1 MGFAGPSQAN
11 NNIYS
16 FDGETSKQNKGCK
29 TWIIRH
35 HGIQNESLEQQIK
48 TQIRIYLRDEAIQKA
63 SEQAAS
69 TGKNISETIE
79 QFIMDEADNA
89 KQTTNR

>member
-1 MGFAGPSQAN
+1 M
-11 NNIYS
+11 
-16 FDGETSKQNKGCK
+16 TKQK
-29 TWIIRH
+29 
-35 HGIQNESLEQQIK
+35 K

>member
-1 MGFAGPSQAN
+1 M
-11 NNIYS
+11 
-16 FDGETSKQNKGCK
+16 TK
-29 TWIIRH
+29 
-35 HGIQNESLEQQIK
+35 QIK

-89 KQTTNR
+89 KQTIQIIEVNG